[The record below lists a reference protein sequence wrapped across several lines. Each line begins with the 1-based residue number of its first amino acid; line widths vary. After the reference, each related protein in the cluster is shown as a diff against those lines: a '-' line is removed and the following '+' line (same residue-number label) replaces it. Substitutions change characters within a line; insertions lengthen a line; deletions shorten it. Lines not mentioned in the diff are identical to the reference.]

1 MNMIARIAWLVAGIL
16 FVCSLTM
23 DGYAVSRK
31 SRIEKAKSEKFLI
44 VGCGWNKVA
53 VLDRN
58 TEQLEWVH
66 MIGAGEDCNDVELTR
81 RNEVLYAYTGGAR
94 LVTLQ
99 QEVVW
104 DYKVKPGEELFT
116 ATELSNGRYLLG
128 ICGHPAR
135 ILELDKAGKV
145 VQELTFE
152 TGISSVHNQ
161 FRQIVKTKKGNY
173 IIALFEKGEVIEMQ
187 ADGRV
192 LRRVKTGGNPF
203 CVKPLRK
210 GHWLVGCGDAHKWV
224 EIDLAKEIV
233 TRTVHSDSLQGV
245 SLLYV
250 AEVHRYPNGNTL
262 LANWNGHSRDKTQPK
277 IVELDPQNRVVWCL
291 KKDSGITNVSA
302 IYPFFGK

>member
-1 MNMIARIAWLVAGIL
+1 MRMKGQIGL
-16 FVCSLTM
+16 FAACVLFACSWTTE
-23 DGYAVSRK
+23 GYALSRK
-31 SRIEKAKSEKFLI
+31 SRTGKTKAEKFLI

-53 VLDRN
+53 ILDRN
-58 TEQLEWVH
+58 SEQLEWEH
-66 MIGAGEDCNDVELTR
+66 QIGAGEDCNDVELTGR
-81 RNEVLYAYTGGAR
+81 SEVLYAYTGGAR
-94 LVTLQ
+94 LVTLN

-116 ATELSNGRYLLG
+116 ATELSDGKYLLG

-135 ILELDKAGKV
+135 ILELDETGKV

-152 TGISSVHNQ
+152 TGISGVHYQ

-173 IIALFEKGEVIEMQ
+173 IIPLFEKGEVIEMQ
-187 ADGRV
+187 ANGDV
-192 LRRVKTGGNPF
+192 LRRVKTGGTPF
-203 CVKPLRK
+203 CVKLLHK

-224 EIDLAKEIV
+224 EIDPVKEII
-233 TRTVHSDSLQGV
+233 TRSVHSDSLQGF

-262 LANWNGHSRDKTQPK
+262 LANWNGHSPDKTQPK
-277 IVELDPQNRVVWCL
+277 IVELDSQNRVVWRL

-302 IYPFFGK
+302 IYPFFSK